1 MSAPQRRA
9 GVCFLKARGVSERR
23 ACELTR
29 ISRSSFR
36 YSQHPRDDTKLAERL
51 RTEAKRH
58 PRYGYRRIWATLRRE
73 QHISPKRVYR
83 VWREQ
88 GLCLPRRRPKK
99 RRRGDGAVPCEAT
112 HPNHVWTYDFIHD
125 ACLNGRKLK
134 MLSVVDEFTR
144 ECFAIATATSMP
156 GREVIAILQL
166 LFAEHG
172 VPESIRSDNGP
183 EFIARI
189 VKRWLAE
196 AGAQTIYIEPGS
208 PWQNGFVESFHGKFR
223 DECLN
228 METFANL
235 AEARVVIE
243 AWRQHYNAERPHSSL
258 GYLTPVAFKD
268 QWLQTQQ
275 AATND
280 PERPSLSLCGPTDV
294 EDADGPSTGSP
305 GPSSVR
311 PPAAALGSHS
321 CGALSSERTSRNV
334 A

>member
-1 MSAPQRRA
+1 LA
-9 GVCFLKARGVSERR
+9 
-23 ACELTR
+23 R

-36 YSQHPRDDTKLAERL
+36 YSRHPRDDTQLAERL

-58 PRYGYRRIWATLRRE
+58 PRYGYRRVWVLLRRK
-73 QHISPKRVYR
+73 QRVNLKRVYR
-83 VWREQ
+83 VWRAQ

-99 RRRGDGAVPCEAT
+99 PRHGDGAVPCQAT

-125 ACLNGRKLK
+125 ACINGRKLK

-144 ECFAIATATSMP
+144 ECLAIETATSLP
-156 GREVIAILQL
+156 GREVIAVLQR

-172 VPESIRSDNGP
+172 APEFIRSDNGP
-183 EFIARI
+183 EFIAKI
-189 VKRWLAE
+189 IKRELAA

-235 AEARVVIE
+235 AEAKVVIE
-243 AWRQHYNAERPHSSL
+243 AWRHEYNNERPHSSL
-258 GYLTPVAFKD
+258 GYLTPLEFKA
-268 QWLQTQQ
+268 QWQRMQT
-275 AATND
+275 ATANGQK
-280 PERPSLSLCGPTDV
+280 RPSLSLLGPTDGL
-294 EDADGPSTGSP
+294 DQPPPQTTMGRAPDLGPP
-305 GPSSVR
+305 SVR
-311 PPAAALGSHS
+311 PPATALGSHS
-321 CGALSSERTSRNV
+321 CVALPSERANRNV

>member
-1 MSAPQRRA
+1 
-9 GVCFLKARGVSERR
+9 LARI
-23 ACELTR
+23 C
-29 ISRSSFR
+29 RSSFR
-36 YSQHPRDDTKLAERL
+36 YSRHPRDDTKLAERL

-58 PRYGYRRIWATLRRE
+58 PRYGYRRVWVLLRRK
-73 QHISPKRVYR
+73 QRVNLKRVYR

-99 RRRGDGAVPCEAT
+99 PRRGEGAVPCAAT

-125 ACLNGRKLK
+125 ACINGRKLK

-144 ECFAIATATSMP
+144 ECLAIETATSLP
-156 GREVIAILQL
+156 GREVIVVLQR

-172 VPESIRSDNGP
+172 APEFIRSDNGP
-183 EFIARI
+183 EFIAKI
-189 VKRWLAE
+189 VKRWLAP
-196 AGAQTIYIEPGS
+196 AGAQTIYIAPGS
-208 PWQNGFVESFHGKFR
+208 PWQNAYVESFHGKFR

-235 AEARVVIE
+235 AEAKVVNE
-243 AWRQHYNAERPHSSL
+243 AWRREYNSERPHSSL
-258 GYLTPVAFKD
+258 GYLTPLEFKA
-268 QWLQTQQ
+268 QWQRAQ
-275 AATND
+275 AATANGRK
-280 PERPSLSLCGPTDV
+280 RPSLSLLGPTDG
-294 EDADGPSTGSP
+294 EDEDGPSSSP

-321 CGALSSERTSRNV
+321 CGALSSERANRNV